1 MTTDPRALAAWLQ
14 LHDSALPAGRMVHS
28 NGFEEWLARRPDA
41 GPAEIENAVLDYLEY
56 GYGPLD
62 ATVTAAAWR
71 AAPAADALIDLD
83 ALLASYKLS
92 CHARSASSA
101 AGTQLVAAAR
111 HIGLVPDHPYVTAV
125 ATGTTSGHL
134 AVVEGALQAWLGVDL
149 QLAVLGSARSVVA
162 SILSAAVRLGRL
174 SSLAAQRIQYGNI
187 DLIAEVTE
195 AACIRPLDDMSST
208 AAQIDIAGMQHE
220 VRRHR
225 LFAS

>member
-1 MTTDPRALAAWLQ
+1 MTTDPGALAAWLQ

-41 GPAEIENAVLDYLEY
+41 GPAEIERAVLDYLEH

-71 AAPAADALIDLD
+71 AAPAADALIELD
-83 ALLASYKLS
+83 AVLASYKLS
-92 CHARSASSA
+92 SHARGASSA

-111 HIGLVPDHPYVTAV
+111 QIGLVGDEPYFTAV
-125 ATGTTSGHL
+125 LAGTTPGHL
-134 AVVEGALQAWLGVDL
+134 AVVEGALQSGLGIDL
-149 QLAVLGSARSVVA
+149 QLAVLGSTRSVLA

-174 SSLAAQRIQYGNI
+174 SSLAAQRIAYRNI
-187 DLIAEVTE
+187 GLISEVAA
-195 AACIRPLDDMSST
+195 AACVRPLDDVSST
-208 AAQIDIAGMQHE
+208 AVQIDIAGMQHE
-220 VRRHR
+220 VRRQR

>member
-1 MTTDPRALAAWLQ
+1 MTTDPRALTAWLQ

-41 GPAEIENAVLDYLEY
+41 GQVEIENAVLDYLEF

-83 ALLASYKLS
+83 ELLASYKLS
-92 CHARSASSA
+92 SHARNASSA
-101 AGTQLVAAAR
+101 AGTQLLAAAGQ
-111 HIGLVPDHPYVTAV
+111 IGLVGDHPYVTALV
-125 ATGTTSGHL
+125 GGATPGHL

-149 QLAVLGSARSVVA
+149 HLAVLGSTRSVLA

-174 SSLAAQRIQYGNI
+174 SSLAAQRIQHQNI
-187 DLIAEVTE
+187 DLITEVAA

-220 VRRHR
+220 VRRQR